1 MVHPKKGCGGGV
13 TPGGRWIWY
22 SAAMVT
28 DIHCHILPGIDD
40 GSKEL
45 AQSLAMARIAVADGI
60 TTSFATPHHFNGV
73 YSNPARAVLDH
84 VEQLRE
90 ELHNEGIELEIL
102 PGAENHIVPE
112 LPDALAEGSAMT
124 MGNFGQAVLVE
135 LPVHTVPVSTEEI
148 LDNIRAQGLV
158 PIIAHPERN
167 TYLRQNPSRL
177 REWVEMGCLAQVTA
191 QSCTGLFGPQVRAAA
206 HAMVTGG
213 LIHFVASDAHR
224 DRRRIPEISA
234 GRAEIERW
242 TNAETARLLAEEFPA
257 ALAAGRVPD
266 TPTLRQAL
274 PEPRRGWWQRWL
286 GRSA

>member
-1 MVHPKKGCGGGV
+1 
-13 TPGGRWIWY
+13 
-22 SAAMVT
+22 MVT

-40 GSKEL
+40 GAKEL
-45 AQSLAMARIAVADGI
+45 AQSLAMARIAVEDGI
-60 TTSFATPHHFNGV
+60 TTTFATPHHLNGV
-73 YSNPARAVLDH
+73 YANPTRAVLDH

-90 ELHNEGIELEIL
+90 HLCREGIDLEIL

-124 MGNFGQAVLVE
+124 MGNFGQVVLVE

-148 LDNIRAQGLV
+148 LDHIRSQGLV
-158 PIIAHPERN
+158 PIVAHPERN

-177 REWVEMGCLAQVTA
+177 REWVQMGCLAQVTA

-224 DRRRIPEISA
+224 DRRRIPEISL

-257 ALAAGRVPD
+257 LIAAGGRPDARRLAA
-266 TPTLRQAL
+266 AL
-274 PEPRRGWWQRWL
+274 PAPRQSWWQRL
-286 GRSA
+286 FARSA